1 MKQKIIQITSGK
13 GPEECERVA
22 AKVLEKFLKHARA
35 SQLEATVIESVK
47 GRMPATFLSVMILVK
62 GEELNAFCKE
72 WEGSIQWIAQSPYRR
87 FHKRKN
93 WFVGVVIHDITKQM
107 QWNEKDVTYQT
118 MRASG
123 PGGQHVNKT
132 ESAVRA
138 IHIPSGISVTASAER
153 SQLMNKK
160 EATDRL
166 KNKLISWQLEQA
178 NEKIQNQWMEHNV
191 LERGNAVKVFKERL
205 D

>member
-1 MKQKIIQITSGK
+1 MEQKIIQITSGN
-13 GPEECERVA
+13 GPEECERVV
-22 AKVLEKFLKHARA
+22 AKVLEKLLRHARN
-35 SQLEATVIESVK
+35 SQLEVTMIESVK
-47 GRMPATFLSVMILVK
+47 GRMPATLLSAMILLK
-62 GEELNAFCKE
+62 GKELHVFCKQ
-72 WEGSIQWIAQSPYRR
+72 WEGSIQWIAQSPYRK

-93 WFVGVVIHDITKQM
+93 WFAGVVVHDITKQM

-138 IHIPSGISVTASAER
+138 THVPSGVCVTASAER

-160 EATDRL
+160 EATERL

-178 NEKIQNQWMEHNV
+178 NEKIQDQWMEHNL
-191 LERGNAVKVFKERL
+191 LERGNAVQIFKERL